1 MEPCQVRSRAAAVA
15 GHAGGGSPTLSYPR
29 RAAGCGLQGAGGG
42 VAGWR
47 GGGVGRRLRHDDAV
61 PELRGVK
68 DGPCELHVAI
78 ELGRRSV
85 LRVGLG

>member
-1 MEPCQVRSRAAAVA
+1 MEPCQVRSRAVGAAA
-15 GHAGGGSPTLSYPR
+15 RLLYSLPR
-29 RAAGCGLQGAGGG
+29 RAPGCGLRGCRVRA
-42 VAGWR
+42 AGWR

-61 PELRGVK
+61 PELCRVK

>member
-1 MEPCQVRSRAAAVA
+1 MELWSRASCGA
-15 GHAGGGSPTLSYPR
+15 GRRGSGR
-29 RAAGCGLQGAGGG
+29 RAA
-42 VAGWR
+42 

-61 PELRGVK
+61 PELRGVE

-78 ELGRRSV
+78 ELGRGSV

>member
-1 MEPCQVRSRAAAVA
+1 MEPCQVRSRAVGAAA
-15 GHAGGGSPTLSYPR
+15 RLLYSLPR
-29 RAAGCGLQGAGGG
+29 RAAGGG